1 MEQREA
7 AALYAAAVGS
17 KANYYVP
24 YFRRADERG
33 YAPTSW
39 NWPAFFLGVF
49 WFIYRRQ
56 FRWAGIVALA
66 AVLTSVLAGQ
76 VTVAGFPTVAWVL
89 QLAFVVGVNCLYVP
103 LNANGLYYHW
113 VRQRLERVK
122 KRMPLDPAR
131 QAETLSKTCRP
142 SIHLPLMI
150 FAALLVMFLLTL
162 SAPIDGSSPTA
173 S

>member
-17 KANYYVP
+17 KAHYYIP
-24 YFRRADERG
+24 YFQRADERG

-66 AVLTSVLAGQ
+66 ALLVSLLAGQ
-76 VTVAGFPTVAWVL
+76 VSLAGFPTLALAL
-89 QLAFVVGVNCLYVP
+89 QLAFVVGINCLYVP
-103 LNANGLYYHW
+103 LNANGLYYRW
-113 VRQRLERVK
+113 VRQRLELVK

-131 QAETLSKTCRP
+131 QAATLSATCRP
-142 SIHLPLMI
+142 NVHLPLMV
-150 FAALLVMFLLTL
+150 FAAILIVFLLTL
-162 SAPIDGSSPTA
+162 PTPIDGTPTA

>member
-7 AALYAAAVGS
+7 ATLYAAAVGS
-17 KANYYVP
+17 KADYYLP

-33 YAPTSW
+33 YAPKSW

-66 AVLTSVLAGQ
+66 AVLVSVLAAQ
-76 VTVAGFPTVAWVL
+76 VNLAGFPTLALAL
-89 QLAFVVGVNCLYVP
+89 QLAFVIGVNCLYVP

-113 VRQRLERVK
+113 VRQRLELVK
-122 KRMPLDPAR
+122 KRMPLDSAR
-131 QAETLSKTCRP
+131 QAATLSATCRP
-142 SIHLPLMI
+142 SVHLPLMI
-150 FAALLVMFLLTL
+150 FAALLVLFLLTL
-162 SAPIDGSSPTA
+162 PAPVDGPPTP